1 MAGQKLKESDYAGVE
16 AQLKDLLRRLVFGP
30 IVDLLAPRNAQVR
43 AARAEL
49 RNAKSSPVVAALRS
63 GRIQYDMEG
72 TFSGEFSAA
81 ISKALRGYG
90 ARFDKRT
97 STFAVLPQSLP
108 VEVLQA
114 ASEYADTAKELHDGL
129 MARLGEMERALEGG
143 GIASDPGLHSAAKAM
158 VARTGREFQ
167 ADYGD
172 ALGISTTSQGAQARL
187 ARMYVDSLTPPI
199 KDFSK
204 RMVAEIREIVA
215 DNARQ
220 GYRFD
225 NLIQKIQGRY
235 SVTQSKAEFLAQN
248 ETSIFVSR
256 ARAERFGDA
265 GIREYVWDTAGDA
278 EVRKGHRELD
288 GRVFD
293 FRIKAPAQYMSCGEP
308 CNPGEDYRCRCIAR
322 PIMPAP
328 FGSPKE
334 LSYA

>member
-1 MAGQKLKESDYAGVE
+1 MKGQALRESDYAGVE
-16 AQLKDLLRRLVFGP
+16 AQLKELLRRLVFGP
-30 IVDLLAPRNAQVR
+30 IVALLAPHNAQVR

-114 ASEYADTAKELHDGL
+114 ASEYAATAKELHDGL

-143 GIASDPGLHSAAKAM
+143 GIASDPGLHAAAKAM
-158 VARTGREFQ
+158 VARTGKEFQ

-172 ALGISTTSQGAQARL
+172 ALGVSTTSQGAQDRL

-225 NLIQKIQGRY
+225 NLVDKIQGRY
-235 SVTQSKAEFLAQN
+235 GVTQSKAEFLARQ
-248 ETSIFVSR
+248 ETSLFVSK
-256 ARAERFGDA
+256 ARAERFADA
-265 GIREYVWDTAGDA
+265 GVREYVWDTAGDA
-278 EVRKGHRELD
+278 DVRTGHKALD
-288 GRVFD
+288 GRTFG
-293 FRIKAPAQYMSCGEP
+293 FRTKAPASFMSCGEP
-308 CNPGEDYRCRCIAR
+308 CNPGEDFNCRCVAR
-322 PIMPAP
+322 PIVPAP
-328 FGSPKE
+328 FKE
-334 LSYA
+334 MAYAPS